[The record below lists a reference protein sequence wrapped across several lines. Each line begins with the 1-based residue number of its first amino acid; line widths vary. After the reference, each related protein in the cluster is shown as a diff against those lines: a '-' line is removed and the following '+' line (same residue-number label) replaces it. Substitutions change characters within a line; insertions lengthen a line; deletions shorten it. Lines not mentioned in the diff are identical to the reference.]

1 MSDPKPKMILIAGP
15 NGSGKTTLTE
25 KLKSAGVDFGEYVNP
40 DEIALSL
47 GGSGDDIVRKAQK
60 IAENKRKELLQAGIS
75 HSFESVMSHH
85 SKIEYM
91 VAAKE
96 KNFYV
101 ILFFVGINDPAI
113 NIERVTNRVAKGGH
127 DVPIEKIRSRY
138 ERTMNMLYE
147 AAITADEAVVFDN
160 TKRSEG
166 LKKAAVVKKGQL
178 KSFDPRF
185 PWVRKYLVTKFD
197 SGF

>member
-1 MSDPKPKMILIAGP
+1 MSEPKPKMILIAGP

-40 DEIALSL
+40 DDIVLTLE
-47 GGSGDDIVRKAQK
+47 GSGDEVVRKAQK
-60 IAENKRKELLQAGIS
+60 IAENKRQDLLKAGIS

-91 VAAKE
+91 IAAKE
-96 KNFYV
+96 KDFYV
-101 ILFFVGINDPAI
+101 ILFFVGINDPSI
-113 NIERVTNRVAKGGH
+113 NVERVINRVAKGGH
-127 DVPIEKIRSRY
+127 DVPTEKIRSRY

-147 AAITADEAVVFDN
+147 AATTADEAIIFDN
-160 TKRSEG
+160 TQRSEG

>member
-1 MSDPKPKMILIAGP
+1 MSNPQPKLILIAGP

-96 KNFYV
+96 KDFYV
-101 ILFFVGINDPAI
+101 ILFFVGIDDPSI
-113 NIERVTNRVAKGGH
+113 NVKRVSNRVKKGGH
-127 DVPIEKIRSRY
+127 DVPREKIRARY

-147 AAITADEAVVFDN
+147 AAITADEALIFDN
-160 TKRSEG
+160 SDDDIG
-166 LKKAAVVKKGQL
+166 IQKAAVVKKGQL

>member
-1 MSDPKPKMILIAGP
+1 MSEPKPKMILIAGP

-25 KLKSAGVDFGEYVNP
+25 KLKSAGVDLGEYVNP
-40 DEIALSL
+40 DDIALTL
-47 GGSGDDIVRKAQK
+47 EGSGDEVVRKAQK
-60 IAENKRKELLQAGIS
+60 IAENKRQELLNSGIA

-91 VAAKE
+91 IAAKE
-96 KNFYV
+96 KDFYV
-101 ILFFVGINDPAI
+101 ILFFVGINDPSI
-113 NIERVTNRVAKGGH
+113 NVERVTNRVAKGGH
-127 DVPIEKIRSRY
+127 DVPTEKIRSRY
-138 ERTMNMLYE
+138 KRTMNMLYE
-147 AAITADEAVVFDN
+147 AAITADEAVIFDN
-160 TKRSEG
+160 TQRSEG